1 MYVIMEMELD
11 KIQIFFLLVVL
22 LSFLSCDKVNNYNH
36 GVNNLVH
43 ADSIQTID
51 NSAYSGNV
59 LFGIPVDSYNV
70 ENGKVKNNQFIST
83 VFENYGITGEQIH
96 QILSENKET
105 FDPRQFKK
113 GSNYSVFISKDTL
126 ARADYFIYDHDDFV
140 KYVFSFKDSLRIN
153 RHNAEIRTEMRFSSG
168 IINTSL
174 WDAAMENGLNPNL
187 TAELNDIYQWTI
199 DFFGLQRGDKFK
211 VVYEEQYINDK
222 SVGITNIF
230 AALFEHSGASIYAI
244 PFTQDNNISYYAI
257 DGVNL
262 KKSFLKAPLRF
273 SRISSRFSNA
283 RRHPILKIVR
293 PHHGID
299 YAAPIGTPVQSIGD
313 GRVIEATYQSGAGRM
328 VKIRH
333 NSVYTTAYLHLSR
346 FEKGITPGAYV
357 SQGQIIGYVGS
368 TGLSTGPHLDFRF
381 YRNGSPVDPL
391 KVEAPSA
398 DPVSEENF
406 ARFEMV
412 KTTALSLLE
421 TID

>member
-1 MYVIMEMELD
+1 MEMQSD
-11 KIQIFFLLVVL
+11 KIQIFFILIVL
-22 LSFLSCDKVNNYNH
+22 ISALSCDKS
-36 GVNNLVH
+36 NNLV
-43 ADSIQTID
+43 AVSKTDPYNTIATID
-51 NSAYSGNV
+51 SLVYNRNT

-70 ENGKVKNNQFIST
+70 ITGRVKNNQLISSI
-83 VFENYGITGEQIH
+83 FETYGVTGDQIH
-96 QILSENKET
+96 KLLTENSET
-105 FDPRQFKK
+105 FDPRQFKRD
-113 GSNYSVFISKDTL
+113 SNYTVFLSKDTL

-140 KYVFSFKDSLRIN
+140 KYVFSFKDSLKIN

-174 WDAAMENGLNPNL
+174 WDAAKENGLNPNL

-211 VVYEEQYINDK
+211 VVYEEQFIEDK
-222 SVGITNIF
+222 SVGITTIF
-230 AALFEHSGASIYAI
+230 AALFEHGGASIYAI
-244 PFTQDNNISYYAI
+244 PFNQDNNASYFAL

-262 KKSFLKAPLRF
+262 QKSFLKAPLRF

-299 YAAPIGTPVQSIGD
+299 YAAPLGTPVLAIGD
-313 GRVIEATYQSGAGRM
+313 GRVTETSYQSGAGRM
-328 VKIRH
+328 VKINH
-333 NSVYTTAYLHLSR
+333 NSVYSTAYLHLSR
-346 FEKGITPGAYV
+346 FEPGIKAGTYV
-357 SQGQIIGYVGS
+357 KQGDIIGYVGS
-368 TGLSTGPHLDFRF
+368 SGLSTGPHLDFRF

-398 DPVSEENF
+398 DPVSDEN
-406 ARFEMV
+406 REKFEMV
-412 KTTALSLLE
+412 KTAALSLLG